1 MTEIEID
8 RLKKELRETK
18 QVLHDLLQE
27 RGSNADGVIKAIEE
41 GATPDNLRTLGIIH
55 STDEDAKRKLA
66 DAILYRVYRGWI
78 HATSDD
84 LVRCVIDGE
93 CEDYESLR
101 ERLEQDCDSA
111 LIYTHDQNMVI
122 YAADGSSTQAGA
134 AEAEEMGGSREGGG
148 PDSGLPIWALLTYQ
162 HDVWDRLDSMGLN
175 GDFDRGAWLE
185 AAQAGE
191 FDGFDETLS
200 ARAARAR

>member
-1 MTEIEID
+1 MSELE
-8 RLKKELRETK
+8 RVKKELHET
-18 QVLHDLLQE
+18 QLILHDLLQE

-41 GATPDNLRTLGIIH
+41 GATPDNLRTISIING
-55 STDEDAKRKLA
+55 TDEDAKRKLA
-66 DAILYRVYRGWI
+66 EAILYRIYRGWI
-78 HATSDD
+78 QGTSDD

-111 LIYTHDQNMVI
+111 MTYTHDQYMVI

-134 AEAEEMGGSREGGG
+134 AEAEEMGAAGSEV
-148 PDSGLPIWALLTYQ
+148 DAGLPLWALLTYQ

-175 GDFDRGAWLE
+175 GDFDRDAWLE

-191 FDGFDETLS
+191 YDGFDETLS
-200 ARAARAR
+200 VRAARAR